1 MYRYDPRVRAAYQV
15 CLRPLSRKRGP
26 HDTRQRRVRQQT
38 RNLSYEAT
46 ACTRAACRPGAR
58 TTTCRHEF
66 GRGRQL
72 QPPHARQRSV
82 RWVTARPRAQC
93 HPVLHEW
100 YETHVG
106 QLRGLVYGKA
116 GVRDGTTVT
125 TACVLATDRALRCI
139 AAWQASL
146 AEVEY
151 GLGFCPA
158 FTDRDGPSS
167 DKEDDL
173 PEEIEVE
180 VDIDEDEPA
189 LLDWFDDIDD
199 YIRMPD
205 DACTRF
211 ELEPG
216 GQCMRPT
223 CPSMYGRTWG
233 GFKFQPVSRSGV
245 RHGMGLSFGDR

>member
-1 MYRYDPRVRAAYQV
+1 MK
-15 CLRPLSRKRGP
+15 RPLVPGLHADLAHEP
-26 HDTRQRRVRQQT
+26 PLVDT
-38 RNLSYEAT
+38 SSA
-46 ACTRAACRPGAR
+46 AAASSTRAATLCALG
-58 TTTCRHEF
+58 H
-66 GRGRQL
+66 
-72 QPPHARQRSV
+72 
-82 RWVTARPRAQC
+82 RATVQC

-167 DKEDDL
+167 DKDDDL

-205 DACTRF
+205 DATRF